1 MPEATT
7 IRGLERGLQV
17 FKALQQ
23 APSLSLQEVH
33 ASTRLP
39 KPSLLRILATLE
51 RAGMIHRRIDDGRYR
66 VSAKLIGDARKPGAY
81 DYVVEAATPALDR
94 LCQRIIWPSDLAVPA
109 GDHMEIMET
118 SRTLSPFVLN
128 SAHIGNRVNWLMT
141 ALGRAYLAYCPAK
154 ERQRI
159 VARLRKTRNPQD
171 SLASEPKRLD
181 AILAETRLRGYGLR
195 DPAFFGGFY
204 EGPFDDHLLGLAIPL
219 LKGGRV
225 HGCINILWARRAL
238 SVEQVVAQHLADL
251 QGAAAEIVAA
261 LP

>member
-33 ASTRLP
+33 TATGLP

-51 RAGMIHRRIDDGRYR
+51 QASMIHRRIDDGRYR
-66 VSAKLIGDARKPGAY
+66 VSAKLVGDARKPGPY
-81 DYVVEAATPALDR
+81 DYVVEAATPVLDR

-128 SAHIGNRVNWLMT
+128 SARIGNRINWLMT
-141 ALGRAYLAYCPAK
+141 ALGRVHLAYCPAN

-171 SLASEPKRLD
+171 ALASEPKRLD
-181 AILAETRLRGYGLR
+181 AIFAETRLRGYGLR
-195 DPAFFGGFY
+195 DPAFLGGFY

-219 LKGGRV
+219 RRGGRV

-238 SVEQVVAQHLADL
+238 SVEQVVVQHLTDL
-251 QGAAAEIVAA
+251 QAAAAEIVAA